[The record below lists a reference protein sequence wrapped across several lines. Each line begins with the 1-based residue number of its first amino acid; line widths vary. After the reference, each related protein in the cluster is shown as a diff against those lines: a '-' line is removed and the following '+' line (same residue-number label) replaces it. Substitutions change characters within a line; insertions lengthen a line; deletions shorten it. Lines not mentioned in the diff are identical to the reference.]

1 MSGLV
6 FLDTNVLIYAF
17 AENSAKLDVPNG
29 W

>member
-17 AENSAKLDVPNG
+17 AENSAKLNVAERL
-29 W
+29 